1 MKDRTAYMKAYCK
14 KHAKHRAETS
24 RRWRRENPSKAK
36 ALNHR
41 MYQQRKKEGKE
52 P

>member
-1 MKDRTAYMKAYCK
+1 MKDRSAYMKAYCK

-24 RRWRRENPSKAK
+24 RRWRKNNPEKEK
-36 ALNHR
+36 ALNAR
-41 MYQQRKKEGKE
+41 MYRKRKREGKE